1 MIFPFL
7 GCIEFFVYLFSA
19 IPYAV
24 RAFVVLSLVTYFLG
38 SVIRLVV
45 EK

>member
-19 IPYAV
+19 IPFSV

-38 SVIRLVV
+38 SAIRLVV
-45 EK
+45 SE